1 MKFGLLGTFA
11 AASLFAAGAANAQ
24 VIGIV
29 TTPAGSFTNSIGAAV
44 AKVVVEHAKM
54 RATVTPQQS
63 HGQEAVND
71 GSAELSLASLSDV
84 QQYVTGTVDWAGKGQ
99 HPNIRII
106 SRLIP
111 IRTAG
116 FVRKDSPIK
125 TLAEIKGKRISWGYG
140 AQKAVQ
146 RVVDA
151 QLAIAGLT
159 GNDVEKVLTPNITS
173 AADDFIAGKTDAFWF
188 ATGSA
193 KVKQASVSVGGIRAL
208 PISDKPEAVKAMQ
221 RHVPGSYPMVLNP
234 APPLDGIL
242 EPTMVMAYDV
252 VLFTNVNVKE
262 DVIYRI
268 TKAMHESKKD
278 MAVVF
283 RPMAG
288 FEPERMATEYDHLE
302 YHAGAVK
309 FFKEIGQ
316 WPPKRIPGM

>member
-1 MKFGLLGTFA
+1 MRLGLIGGLA
-11 AASLFAAGAANAQ
+11 ALSLLAVSTANAQ

-29 TTPAGSFTNSIGAAV
+29 TTPAGSFTNSIGASV
-44 AKVVVEHAKM
+44 AKVIVEHGKM

-63 HGQEAVND
+63 HGMEPVND
-71 GSAELSLASLSDV
+71 GSAEVSLASLSDV
-84 QQYVTGTVDWAGKGQ
+84 QQFVTGTVDWKAKGP
-99 HPNIRII
+99 HKNIRLI

-125 TLAEIKGKRISWGYG
+125 SLVEIKGKRISWGYG

-159 GNDVEKVLTPNITS
+159 GDDVEKILTPNIVA
-173 AADDFIAGKTDAFWF
+173 AADDFIASKTDIFWF

-193 KVKQASVSVGGIRAL
+193 KVKQASASVGGIRAL
-208 PISDKPEAVKAMQ
+208 PITNTPESVKAMQ
-221 RHVPGSYPMVLNP
+221 KHVPGSYPMVLNP

-252 VLFTNVNVKE
+252 VLFTRADLKD
-262 DVIYRI
+262 DVVYKI
-268 TKAMHESKKD
+268 TKAIHENKKG
-278 MAVVF
+278 MTAVF

-288 FEPERMATEYDHLE
+288 FQADRMATEYDDLQ
-302 YHAGAVK
+302 YHPGAIK
-309 FFKEIGQ
+309 YFKEIGQ
-316 WPPKRIPGM
+316 WPPKRNPGT

>member
-1 MKFGLLGTFA
+1 MKLGLMGAMA
-11 AASLFAAGAANAQ
+11 ALSIMAAGAANAQ

-84 QQYVTGTVDWAGKGQ
+84 QQYVTGTVDWAGKGE
-99 HPNIRII
+99 HRNIRVI

-111 IRTAG
+111 IQTAG

-125 TLAEIKGKRISWGYG
+125 SLADLRGKRISWGYG

-146 RVVDA
+146 RVVIA
-151 QLAIAGLT
+151 QLALAGLDEK
-159 GNDVEKVLTPNITS
+159 DVEKILTPNIVA
-173 AADDFIAGKTDAFWF
+173 AADDFIASKTDAFWF

-193 KVKQASVSVGGIRAL
+193 KVKQASASVGGIRAL
-208 PISDKPEAVKAMQ
+208 PITDRPEQVKAMQ
-221 RHVPGSYPMVLNP
+221 KYVPGSYPYVLNP
-234 APPLDGIL
+234 SPALDGIL

-252 VLFTNVNVKE
+252 VLFTNVNVK
-262 DVIYRI
+262 DDIIYRI
-268 TKAMHESKKD
+268 TKAMHDNKAD
-278 MAVVF
+278 MAAVF

-288 FEPERMATEYDHLE
+288 FQPDRMATEYDDLE
-302 YHAGAVK
+302 YHPGAMK

-316 WPPKRIPGM
+316 WPPKRNPGT

>member
-1 MKFGLLGTFA
+1 MEP
-11 AASLFAAGAANAQ
+11 
-24 VIGIV
+24 VD
-29 TTPAGSFTNSIGAAV
+29 
-44 AKVVVEHAKM
+44 
-54 RATVTPQQS
+54 
-63 HGQEAVND
+63 D

-84 QQYVTGTVDWAGKGQ
+84 QQFVTGTVDWKAKGP
-99 HPNIRII
+99 HKNIRLI

-151 QLAIAGLT
+151 QIALAGLT
-159 GNDVEKVLTPNITS
+159 ENDVEKILTPNIVA
-173 AADDFIAGKTDAFWF
+173 AADDFIAGKTDVFWF

-193 KVKQASVSVGGIRAL
+193 KVKQASASVGGIRAL
-208 PISDKPEAVKAMQ
+208 PITDKPENVKAMQ
-221 RHVPGSYPMVLNP
+221 KHVPGSYPTVLKP

-252 VLFTNVNVKE
+252 VLFTRADVKE

-268 TKAMHESKKD
+268 TKAIHENKKE
-278 MAVVF
+278 MAGVF

-288 FEPERMATEYDHLE
+288 FEPERMATEYDDLS
-302 YHAGAVK
+302 YHPGAVK
-309 FFKEIGQ
+309 YFKEIGQ
-316 WPPKRIPGM
+316 WPPKRNPGT

>member
-1 MKFGLLGTFA
+1 L
-11 AASLFAAGAANAQ
+11 AASTASAQ

-44 AKVVVEHAKM
+44 AKVVVEHGKM

-84 QQYVTGTVDWAGKGQ
+84 QQYVTGTVDWVGKGQ

-106 SRLIP
+106 TRLIP

-125 TLAEIKGKRISWGYG
+125 SLAEIKGKRISWGYG
-140 AQKAVQ
+140 SQKAVQ

-151 QLAIAGLT
+151 QLAIAGLS
-159 GNDVEKVLTPNITS
+159 GDDVQKILTPNIVA
-173 AADDFIAGKTDAFWF
+173 AADDFIGNKTDAFWF

-193 KVKQASVSVGGIRAL
+193 KVKQASASVGGIRAL
-208 PISDKPEAVKAMQ
+208 PITDKPEAVKAMQ
-221 RHVPGSYPMVLNP
+221 KHVPGSYPMVLNP

-268 TKAMHESKKD
+268 TKAVHQNKKD
-278 MAVVF
+278 MSVVF

-288 FEPERMATEYDHLE
+288 FESDRMATEYDHLQ
-302 YHAGAVK
+302 YHPGAVK

-316 WPPKRIPGM
+316 WPPKRNPGT

>member
-1 MKFGLLGTFA
+1 MRLGLVGGLTA
-11 AASLFAAGAANAQ
+11 LSLLAVSTASAQ

-44 AKVVVEHAKM
+44 AKVVVEHGKM

-106 SRLIP
+106 TRLIP

-125 TLAEIKGKRISWGYG
+125 SLAEIKGKRISWGYG
-140 AQKAVQ
+140 SQKAVQ

-159 GNDVEKVLTPNITS
+159 GNDVQKVLAPNIVA
-173 AADDFIAGKTDAFWF
+173 AADDFIANKTDAFWF

-193 KVKQASVSVGGIRAL
+193 KVKQASASVGGIRAL
-208 PISDKPEAVKAMQ
+208 PITNTPESVKAMQ
-221 RHVPGSYPMVLNP
+221 KHVPGSYPMVLNP

-242 EPTMVMAYDV
+242 EPTMVMGYDV
-252 VLFTNVNVKE
+252 VLFTNANVKE

-268 TKAMHESKKD
+268 TKAVHENKKD
-278 MAVVF
+278 MSVVF

-288 FEPERMATEYDHLE
+288 FEPDRMATEYDHLQ
-302 YHAGAVK
+302 YHPGAVK
-309 FFKEIGQ
+309 YFKEIGQ
-316 WPPKRIPGM
+316 WPPKRNPGT

>member
-1 MKFGLLGTFA
+1 MKLGLVGGLA
-11 AASLFAAGAANAQ
+11 ALSLIAAGAANAQ

-84 QQYVTGTVDWAGKGQ
+84 QQYVTGTVDWVGKGE
-99 HPNIRII
+99 HRNIRII

-125 TLAEIKGKRISWGYG
+125 SLAELKGKRISWGFG
-140 AQKAVQ
+140 SQKAVQ
-146 RVVDA
+146 RVVNA
-151 QLAIAGLT
+151 QLAIAGL
-159 GNDVEKVLTPNITS
+159 GENDVQKVLSPNIVA
-173 AADDFIAGKTDAFWF
+173 AADDFISGKTDAFWF

-193 KVKQASVSVGGIRAL
+193 KVKQASVSVGGIKAL
-208 PISDKPEAVKAMQ
+208 PITDKPDAVKAMQ
-221 RHVPGSYPMVLNP
+221 QHVPGSYPMVLNP
-234 APPLDGIL
+234 APALDGIL

-252 VLFTNVNVKE
+252 VLFTHVNVKE

-268 TKAMHESKKD
+268 IKAMHANKKD

-288 FEPERMATEYDHLE
+288 FEPDRMATEYDQLD
-302 YHAGAVK
+302 YHPGAVK

-316 WPPKRIPGM
+316 WPPKRNPGT

>member
-1 MKFGLLGTFA
+1 MKFGLLGGLA
-11 AASLFAAGAANAQ
+11 ALSLIVGGAANAQ

-29 TTPAGSFTNSIGAAV
+29 TTPAGSFTNSIGASV
-44 AKVVVEHAKM
+44 AKVIVEHAKL

-63 HGQEAVND
+63 HGQESVND
-71 GSAELSLASLSDV
+71 GSAEVSLASLSDV
-84 QQYVTGTVDWAGKGQ
+84 QQYVTGTVDWAGKGE
-99 HPNIRII
+99 HKNIRII

-116 FVRKDSPIK
+116 FVRKDSSIK
-125 TLAEIKGKRISWGYG
+125 SLAEIKGKRISWGYG
-140 AQKAVQ
+140 SQKAVQ

-159 GNDVEKVLTPNITS
+159 GNDVQKVLAPNITS
-173 AADDFIAGKTDAFWF
+173 AADDFIASKTDAFWF

-193 KVKQASVSVGGIRAL
+193 KVKQASASVGGIRAL
-208 PISDKPEAVKAMQ
+208 PIVNTPDSVKAMQ
-221 RHVPGSYPMVLNP
+221 KHVPGSYPMVLNP
-234 APPLDGIL
+234 APPLDGIIV
-242 EPTMVMAYDV
+242 PTMVMAYDV

-268 TKAMHESKKD
+268 TKAMHQNKKD
-278 MAVVF
+278 MAAVF

-288 FEPERMATEYDHLE
+288 FETDRMATEYDHLQ
-302 YHAGAVK
+302 YHPGAVK

-316 WPPKRIPGM
+316 WPPKRNPGS

>member
-1 MKFGLLGTFA
+1 MKFGLVGGLA
-11 AASLFAAGAANAQ
+11 ALSLIAGGAAHAQ

-29 TTPAGSFTNSIGAAV
+29 TTPAGSFTNSIAAAI
-44 AKVVVEHAKM
+44 AKVVVEHGKM

-84 QQYVTGTVDWAGKGQ
+84 QQYVTGTVDWEGKGR
-99 HPNIRII
+99 HPNIRIV

-116 FVRKDSPIK
+116 FVKKDSPIK
-125 TLAEIKGKRISWGYG
+125 TLAELKGRRISWGYG
-140 AQKAVQ
+140 SQKAVQ
-146 RVVDA
+146 RVVEA

-159 GNDVEKVLTPNITS
+159 GNDVDKVLTPNITS

-208 PISDKPEAVKAMQ
+208 PITDRPEAVRAMQ
-221 RHVPGSYPMVLNP
+221 KHVPGSYPTVLNP
-234 APPLDGIL
+234 NPALDGII

-252 VLFTNVNVKE
+252 VLFTNVNVKD

-268 TKAMHESKKD
+268 TKAIHENKKD

-302 YHAGAVK
+302 YHPGAIRY
-309 FFKEIGQ
+309 FKEIGQ
-316 WPPKRIPGM
+316 WPPKRNPGT